1 MSDFATRILAE
12 LKASSNKSATG
23 QALIR
28 AFGAG
33 SGGAIRQADFQRVF
47 AELELGQPKGGLSSN
62 AIQPTTFNLKR
73 TIFECQLYPSF
84 SNNYATAKYQA
95 TEMLHALDSNADGSV
110 TLGELAAYDT
120 PPPTPTPPAPTPPA
134 TDPGSS
140 VTRDPAAPPPAPTF
154 IAMSLTTVASIAQGA
169 SAKTFASNMLKSFDA
184 TGKGYFTA
192 DDVRAAFTADAT
204 LGDPAKAQSI
214 VSELDGNGDGQVTHE
229 ELVASFQRLD
239 IVSNLL
245 GAFDPAGDGQIDI
258 ASLTGPAAAVS
269 PALTAMLKT
278 WDADS
283 DGHLTSS
290 EMIAGLKASPI
301 PLGEMSALANA
312 VNASINAQS
321 AMAQYDVANKGYMTA
336 ADLTVSWSADQG
348 ANDPSTAQS
357 AIASWDANG
366 DAQVNLG
373 EMISGQQVTDV
384 ANQLLSQFDP
394 GGQGYIEVGSGA
406 AAAMT
411 FAPNLFNLL
420 KSWDADNNGQVTR
433 QEIMTG
439 IQASN
444 IKYQLNAKPKDAAS
458 PTDAG
463 EQALSIMSQ
472 VDTNTDGQ
480 INLGEF
486 LNFAGSDAAMAS
498 DPVSTFNA
506 WDSNKDGYLSLDE
519 MQTGI
524 QTIQQAQF
532 IVSQY
537 DTKAKGYFD
546 AADLETALSALDATT
561 SPADIA
567 AQAQQI
573 MNFWDAN
580 GDGQVTVQ
588 EVIQGIK
595 SGGYVG
601 GQQLAT
607 SSASEG

>member
-1 MSDFATRILAE
+1 
-12 LKASSNKSATG
+12 
-23 QALIR
+23 
-28 AFGAG
+28 
-33 SGGAIRQADFQRVF
+33 
-47 AELELGQPKGGLSSN
+47 
-62 AIQPTTFNLKR
+62 
-73 TIFECQLYPSF
+73 
-84 SNNYATAKYQA
+84 
-95 TEMLHALDSNADGSV
+95 
-110 TLGELAAYDT
+110 
-120 PPPTPTPPAPTPPA
+120 
-134 TDPGSS
+134 
-140 VTRDPAAPPPAPTF
+140 
-154 IAMSLTTVASIAQGA
+154 
-169 SAKTFASNMLKSFDA
+169 MLKSFDA

-336 ADLTVSWSADQG
+336 ADLTASWSADQG

-420 KSWDADNNGQVTR
+420 KSWDADGNGQVTR

>member
-1 MSDFATRILAE
+1 
-12 LKASSNKSATG
+12 
-23 QALIR
+23 
-28 AFGAG
+28 
-33 SGGAIRQADFQRVF
+33 
-47 AELELGQPKGGLSSN
+47 
-62 AIQPTTFNLKR
+62 
-73 TIFECQLYPSF
+73 
-84 SNNYATAKYQA
+84 
-95 TEMLHALDSNADGSV
+95 MLHALDSNADGSV

-336 ADLTVSWSADQG
+336 ADLTASWSADQG

-394 GGQGYIEVGSGA
+394 GGQGYIEV
-406 AAAMT
+406 
-411 FAPNLFNLL
+411 
-420 KSWDADNNGQVTR
+420 
-433 QEIMTG
+433 
-439 IQASN
+439 
-444 IKYQLNAKPKDAAS
+444 
-458 PTDAG
+458 AG
-463 EQALSIMSQ
+463 
-472 VDTNTDGQ
+472 V
-480 INLGEF
+480 
-486 LNFAGSDAAMAS
+486 
-498 DPVSTFNA
+498 
-506 WDSNKDGYLSLDE
+506 
-519 MQTGI
+519 
-524 QTIQQAQF
+524 
-532 IVSQY
+532 
-537 DTKAKGYFD
+537 
-546 AADLETALSALDATT
+546 LECRRL
-561 SPADIA
+561 
-567 AQAQQI
+567 
-573 MNFWDAN
+573 
-580 GDGQVTVQ
+580 
-588 EVIQGIK
+588 
-595 SGGYVG
+595 
-601 GQQLAT
+601 
-607 SSASEG
+607 

>member
-47 AELELGQPKGGLSSN
+47 AELGLGQPMGSPSSA
-62 AIQPTTFNLKR
+62 AIRPTTFNMKR

-95 TEMLHALDSNADGSV
+95 TQMLQALDSNADGSV

-120 PPPTPTPPAPTPPA
+120 PPPAPTPPAPTPPA
-134 TDPGSS
+134 TD
-140 VTRDPAAPPPAPTF
+140 PPPAPTF
-154 IAMSLTTVASIAQGA
+154 IAMSLTTVASIAEGA
-169 SAKTFASNMLKSFDA
+169 SAATFASNMLKSFDA
-184 TGKGYFTA
+184 TSKGYFTA
-192 DDVRAAFTADAT
+192 DDVRAAFTADRT
-204 LGDPAKAQSI
+204 LGDPEKAQSI

-229 ELVASFQRLD
+229 ELVAGFQRLD

-245 GAFDPAGDGQIDI
+245 GAFDPAGDGHIEV
-258 ASLTGPAAAVS
+258 ASLTGPAAEVS

-290 EMIAGLKASPI
+290 EMLAGLKASPL
-301 PLGEMSALANA
+301 PLGEMSALVSA
-312 VNASINAQS
+312 VNASIHAQS

-336 ADLTVSWSADQG
+336 ADLTANWSADQG
-348 ANDPSTAQS
+348 AHDPATAQS

-366 DAQVNLG
+366 DGQVNLG
-373 EMISGQQVTDV
+373 EMISGQQVTEV

-394 GGQGYIEVGSGA
+394 GGQGYIDVSSGA

-463 EQALSIMSQ
+463 AQALSIMSQ

-486 LNFAGSDAAMAS
+486 LNFAGSDAAMSS

-524 QTIQQAQF
+524 QTIQQAQS

-537 DTKAKGYFD
+537 DTTAKGYFD
-546 AADLETALSALDATT
+546 AADLKTALRAIDATA
-561 SPADIA
+561 SPVDIA

-588 EVIQGIK
+588 EVILGIK

-601 GQQLAT
+601 GEQLAT
-607 SSASEG
+607 PPASGA